1 MVKLG
6 RGRAPARTGIA
17 YAPTGI
23 SGFDVITG
31 GGLPAGRTTVVLG
44 GAGGGKTILGAQILA
59 NGAQIYKEPGI
70 FVSFEESAAQIFE
83 DLACFRWGMWQSRAT
98 GIQLVDARLP
108 QSVAHGGE
116 FDLLGLLAILEH
128 KVKTSGARRI
138 VLDGI
143 DVLLDS
149 LGDATLAR
157 REVFRLHEWFQD
169 QRLTSIITAKA
180 SGADVRLS
188 PEYDFLQFMADCMIK
203 VDHRLV
209 DGTALRF
216 LRVAK
221 CRGSAHSANEFPLTI
236 GESGIEVGGSSL
248 EIHHTAPT
256 KRVSTGVGRL
266 DTMVGGGYHVG
277 SSILIS
283 GAPGTAKTT
292 LGAAFAAAGS
302 QRGERTLFVS
312 FDEAPLQIVRNMQ
325 SVGIH
330 LGEHV
335 KSGVLRM
342 HSLRGRAAS
351 PEAHAA
357 QIRELLRKHQAR
369 NLVVDPLSC
378 LGSGVMEMVAR
389 EAAVAVLDDAK
400 GLGLTSVY
408 TSLLA
413 EKQPLAEGTPI
424 GISTIADT
432 WIHLTYI
439 NQAGER
445 NRALT
450 VVKSRGTGHS
460 NQVRELLLS
469 RRGITL
475 ADVYTAGGEVLT
487 GTLRWERENQ
497 VRHERDAAIRDA
509 EARKRTAE
517 LALAEADARVLAA
530 RSAYAAQQAELDR
543 ANAVR
548 EEVLRINSAEADA
561 LRRRRGADEAG
572 GRPRSSTRIRK

>member
-6 RGRAPARTGIA
+6 RGRAATHTGIA
-17 YAPTGI
+17 YAATGI

-44 GAGGGKTILGAQILA
+44 GAGGGKTIFGAQILA

-70 FVSFEESAAQIFE
+70 FVSFEESADQIFQ
-83 DLACFRWGMWQSRAT
+83 DLACFRWGLRQSRPT
-98 GIQLVDARLP
+98 GIQLIDARLP
-108 QSVAHGGE
+108 QSVVHGGE

-138 VLDGI
+138 LLDGV

-157 REVFRLHEWFQD
+157 REVFRLHEWLQD
-169 QRLTSIITAKA
+169 QRLTSILTAKA
-180 SGADVRLS
+180 SGADIRLS

-203 VDHRLV
+203 IDHRLV

-236 GESGIEVGGSSL
+236 GESGIEIGGSHP

-256 KRVSTGVGRL
+256 KRVSTGIDRL

-277 SSILIS
+277 SSTLIS

-292 LGAAFAAAGS
+292 LGAAFAAAAS
-302 QRGERTLFVS
+302 QRKERTLLVS

-325 SVGIH
+325 SVGIY

-335 KSGVLRM
+335 RSGVLRM

-351 PEAHAA
+351 PEGHAA
-357 QIRELLRKHQAR
+357 QIRELIRKHQAR
-369 NLVVDPLSC
+369 NLVVDPISN
-378 LGSGVMEMVAR
+378 LGSGVMETVAR

-400 GLGLTSVY
+400 SLGLTSVY
-408 TSLLA
+408 TSLPGDRLA
-413 EKQPLAEGTPI
+413 LAEGTPI

-432 WIHLTYI
+432 WIHLTYV
-439 NQAGER
+439 NHGGER
-445 NRALT
+445 NRALA
-450 VVKSRGTGHS
+450 VIKSRGTGHS

-469 RRGITL
+469 RRGVTL

-487 GTLRWERENQ
+487 GTLRWERENE
-497 VRHERDAAIRDA
+497 VRHQREAAIRDA
-509 EARKRTAE
+509 EARKRSAE
-517 LALAEADARVLAA
+517 LALAEADARVVAA
-530 RSAYAAQQAELDR
+530 RSAHAAQQAELER
-543 ANAVR
+543 ANAAR
-548 EEVLRINSAEADA
+548 EEVLRVHDAETGA

-572 GRPRSSTRIRK
+572 GRPKASTRVRK